1 VIIPGW
7 AGALSG
13 LAEKAPAVPA
23 VVVCAYVVLTGIAAV
38 VGSLHLDEK
47 IRADAH
53 KVLELERLL
62 GHGRRTKR

>member
-1 VIIPGW
+1 MAAKVSS
-7 AGALSG
+7 AGR
-13 LAEKAPAVPA
+13 
-23 VVVCAYVVLTGIAAV
+23 VLEPRT
-38 VGSLHLDEK
+38 LHLDEK